1 MEYDDPH
8 HRHARGPQRSKVKVI
23 TSCRRFDACSPIIR
37 QTKVAEAPKLC
48 GRLSLL
54 RMTLH
59 TYSKVK
65 RSKVKVTR
73 RINDLGG
80 SPSHYMPR
88 RKHIERLD
96 FGGDSVHDAYPVIFY
111 RNFYHS
117 GLEDLLIM

>member
-1 MEYDDPH
+1 MTRITDMREDVK
-8 HRHARGPQRSKVKVI
+8 GQRSKIKVI
-23 TSCRRFDACSPIIR
+23 TSRRQFDARSPIIL
-37 QTKVAEAPKLC
+37 QTKVAEAPQLR
-48 GRLSLL
+48 GRLSLP
-54 RMTLH
+54 RVTLH
-59 TYSKVK
+59 TSSKVK

-80 SPSHYMPR
+80 SSSHYLPR

-96 FGGDSVHDAYPVIFY
+96 LGGDSVHDAYPVIFY